1 MSGFVFL
8 CKRLCLLLFHDWIL
22 PLDWILLPWT
32 IRLTW
37 VWSSVLI
44 PSSDSGVPEPWSQ
57 TLVSVA
63 DLWYLLDP
71 PFVCGDILALLVPT
85 PALWDPYLLLTV
97 GLAQVVCFFR
107 FLLLLFFFFFKLPD
121 FPVYPRRPLSSALY
135 LGLYNSYLTYPV
147 DYLTTVLG
155 SCFNLEGLE
164 GLMETFSPNCSVVC
178 KVGFFFFFFFLKKKS
193 IGALYSK

>member
-8 CKRLCLLLFHDWIL
+8 CKRLYLLFHDWIL

-37 VWSSVLI
+37 VWSSVLV

-85 PALWDPYLLLTV
+85 PAHCSSSSETPIFYPLLDL
-97 GLAQVVCFFR
+97 LRLFASLDFF
-107 FLLLLFFFFFKLPD
+107 FLFFFFFKLPD

-155 SCFNLEGLE
+155 SWLQFGRTWRLDGNIFPKLLSGMQSRL
-164 GLMETFSPNCSVVC
+164 
-178 KVGFFFFFFFLKKKS
+178 FFFF
-193 IGALYSK
+193 